1 MTEAEERRALVLN
14 RVLAGQW
21 SRGEAAIALGLSQRQ
36 VRRVLAAY
44 EAGGPAALLHGNRG
58 RRPAHALAADV
69 PARVA
74 ELARTTYAGFNHQ
87 HLTEQLAETEG
98 IALGRTTVRRIL
110 AAAGLRSPRT
120 RRPPK
125 HRQRRERMAQAGMLV
140 QADGSRH
147 KWLGPDRPYL
157 TLIAGIDDA
166 TGSVPWALFRQ
177 QEDAAGYMLWLR
189 RVVETVGVPR
199 ALYVDRHGIFRR
211 GAHAPL
217 TLEEELAGGPLP
229 TQFGRVLQELG
240 IAVVHA
246 LSPQA
251 KGRIERLFGTFQDR
265 LASELRLAGVGTPEE
280 ADAFLPGF
288 LARFNR
294 RFAVP
299 AVQPGSAYQSPPSGV
314 VAERVFCFKYTRTVA
329 ADNTVRFAS
338 HTLQLLPDP
347 RRASYARAQ
356 VELHERLDGSVAV
369 YHQGRCLATRDA
381 PASAPTLRA
390 RHNTPPPRPVA
401 PVLPA
406 AALVAAAQAPRPRI
420 PAPDHPWRR
429 PFKQQHAAASE
440 DRQPVLPLAADPAH
454 TSYPNDHRTKSPA
467 T

>member
-1 MTEAEERRALVLN
+1 MTGAEERRALVLN

-21 SRGEAAIALGLSQRQ
+21 GQPEAAVVLGVSERQ
-36 VRRVLAAY
+36 VRRLLRAY
-44 EAGGPAALLHGNRG
+44 AAGGPAALVHGNRG
-58 RRPAHALAADV
+58 RRPAHALAAGV
-69 PARVA
+69 RARVA

-87 HLTEQLAETEG
+87 HFTEQLAEAEG

-110 AAAGLRSPRT
+110 AGAGVPSPRT

-125 HRQRRERMAQAGMLV
+125 HRSRRERMPQPGMLV

-147 KWLGPDRPYL
+147 RWLGPAGPYL

-166 TGSVPWALFRQ
+166 TGQVPAALFRE
-177 QEDAAGYMLWLR
+177 QEDAQGYMRWLR
-189 RVVETVGVPR
+189 AVVETAGVPV

-211 GAHAPL
+211 GAHEPL

-251 KGRIERLFGTFQDR
+251 KGRVERLFGTFQDR
-265 LASELRLAGVGTPEE
+265 LCSELRRAGVTALEE
-280 ADAFLPGF
+280 ANAFLPGF
-288 LARFNR
+288 LPRFNA

-299 AVQPGSAYQSPPSGV
+299 AAAPGSAYRTVPDGLDPD
-314 VAERVFCFKYTRTVA
+314 RVFCFTYARVVA
-329 ADNTVRFAS
+329 PDNTVRFAG

-347 RRASYARAQ
+347 ARASYARAT
-356 VELHERLDGSVAV
+356 VAVHERLDGGLAV
-369 YHQGRCLATRDA
+369 YHGHRLLAARDA
-381 PASAPTLRA
+381 PPDAPTLRA
-390 RHNTPPPRPVA
+390 RRRTTPPAAPARRP
-401 PVLPA
+401 PPW
-406 AALVAAAQAPRPRI
+406 PE
-420 PAPDHPWRR
+420 PAPKNPGATTPGPQHPWRR
-429 PFKQQHAAASE
+429 PFTHQNG
-440 DRQPVLPLAADPAH
+440 LAAPTPAR
-454 TSYPNDHRTKSPA
+454 TAQTRYPTADRTKSPA